1 MRIIFMG
8 TPDFAVPSLQA
19 LHDAQYEVVGV
30 FCQPDKPVGRKQI
43 ITPPAVKVLAMQLGY
58 KIYQPKTL
66 KDPEII
72 ALIKDLAPDLIVV
85 AAYGKMLP
93 KEILEVP
100 RFGCLNLH
108 GSILPKY
115 RGAAPI
121 QWAVYNGE
129 TETGITM
136 MQMNEGMDTGDI
148 LCCIRTE
155 IESDETAG
163 ELFDRLSLL
172 GAKHLDQTIQKL
184 ATLGFQPIKQEESLA
199 TYAPMIKKED
209 ALIDWNRSAL
219 EIYNQVRA
227 FQPWPVAY
235 TFLNEKQ
242 FKIYSCAPIDGY
254 FGVPA
259 TMIQKG
265 NELIVCCGQNTA
277 VALCEIQL
285 EGSKRMATELF
296 LRGHQFPTNTMLS
309 NQR

>member
-1 MRIIFMG
+1 MRVIFMG

-19 LHDAQYEVVGV
+19 LHDAKYEVVGV

-43 ITPPAVKVLAMQLGY
+43 ITPPAVKMLAMQLGY
-58 KIYQPKTL
+58 EIYQPKTL

-93 KEILEVP
+93 KEILETP

-108 GSILPKY
+108 GSIWPKY

-121 QWAVYNGE
+121 QWAVYHGE
-129 TETGITM
+129 QETGITM

-148 LCCIRTE
+148 LCCIRTKIRE
-155 IESDETAG
+155 NETAG

-172 GAKHLDQTIQKL
+172 GAEHLDQTIQKL
-184 ATLGFQPIKQEESLA
+184 SVGGFHPIQQEEALA

-209 ALIDWNRSAL
+209 ALIDWNRSAF
-219 EIYNQVRA
+219 EICNQVRA
-227 FQPWPVAY
+227 FHPWPVAY
-235 TFLNEKQ
+235 TFLNGKQ

-254 FGVPA
+254 FDAPG

-265 NELIVCCGQNTA
+265 SKLIVCCGKNTA
-277 VALCEIQL
+277 IILLEIQL
-285 EGSKRMATELF
+285 EGSKRMETELF
-296 LRGHQFPTNTMLS
+296 LRGHQFRTNTVLS

>member
-1 MRIIFMG
+1 MRVIFMG

-19 LHDAQYEVVGV
+19 LHDAKYEVVGV

-43 ITPPAVKVLAMQLGY
+43 ITPPAVKMLAMQLEY
-58 KIYQPKTL
+58 EIYQPKTL

-93 KEILEVP
+93 KEILETP

-121 QWAVYNGE
+121 QWAVYHGE
-129 TETGITM
+129 QETGITM

-148 LCCIRTE
+148 LCCIRTKIRE
-155 IESDETAG
+155 NETAG
-163 ELFDRLSLL
+163 ELFDRLSL
-172 GAKHLDQTIQKL
+172 
-184 ATLGFQPIKQEESLA
+184 LA

-209 ALIDWNRSAL
+209 ALIDWNRSAC
-219 EIYNQVRA
+219 EICNQVRA
-227 FQPWPVAY
+227 FHPWPVAY
-235 TFLNEKQ
+235 TFLNGKQ
-242 FKIYSCAPIDGY
+242 FKIHSCAPIDGY
-254 FGVPA
+254 FDAPG

-265 NELIVCCGQNTA
+265 SKLIVCCGKNTA
-277 VALCEIQL
+277 IILLEIQL
-285 EGSKRMATELF
+285 EGSKRMETELF
-296 LRGHQFPTNTMLS
+296 LRGHQFRTNTVLS

>member
-43 ITPPAVKVLAMQLGY
+43 ITPPPVKELALRLGY
-58 KIYQPKTL
+58 PVYQPKTL

-72 ALIKDLAPDLIVV
+72 ALIKDLKPELIVV

-93 KEILEVP
+93 KEILETP
-100 RFGCLNLH
+100 CFGCLNLH

-121 QWAVYNGE
+121 QWAVYHGE

-148 LCCIRTE
+148 LCCIRTG
-155 IESDETAG
+155 IEKNETAG

-172 GAKHLDQTIQKL
+172 GAQHLDQTIQQL
-184 ATLGFQPIKQEESLA
+184 VSGGFSAVKQEESLA
-199 TYAPMIKKED
+199 TYAPLIEKED
-209 ALIDWNRSAL
+209 ALIDWNKPASD
-219 EIYNQVRA
+219 IFNHIRA
-227 FQPWPVAY
+227 FNPWPVAY
-235 TFLNEKQ
+235 TFLNGKQ
-242 FKIYSCAPIDGY
+242 FKIFSCAQIDGY
-254 FGVPA
+254 FGVPG
-259 TMIQKG
+259 TMIQKE
-265 NELIVCCGQNTA
+265 NKLIVFCGQNTA
-277 VALCEIQL
+277 VSLEEIQL
-285 EGSKRMATELF
+285 EGSKRLKTELF
-296 LRGHQFPTNTMLS
+296 LRGHQLLTDTLLS
-309 NQR
+309 NYK